1 MKIDVLDKG
10 FVSLVDHMGSDI
22 SVVNSARVSF
32 GKRTEKLRPRDE
44 KLIKYLWEHNHS
56 SPFRHATVQFHIKAP
71 IFVLRQWMKH
81 QVGCSW
87 NEASGRYIEFAQNE
101 FHQPEFFRV
110 QSKDNKQG
118 SEGAV
123 DATTE
128 QQAQEIYWDACDTAF
143 KSYEALIHM
152 GVCKEQA
159 RCVLPL
165 ALYTECYWTASLQAV
180 MHFLTLRE
188 DSHAQK
194 EIQIYAKAIRE
205 LITPLFPTSLTLG
218 EPNGQSN

>member
-1 MKIDVLDKG
+1 MQITVLDKG

-32 GKRTEKLRPRDE
+32 GKRTEELRPRDE
-44 KLIKYLWEHNHS
+44 KLIKYLWEHKHS

-71 IFVLRQWMKH
+71 IFVLEQWMKH

-87 NEASGRYIEFAQNE
+87 NRASLRYIEFE
-101 FHQPEFFRV
+101 GDFHQPEFFRL

-118 SEGAV
+118 SFGELGI
-123 DATTE
+123 
-128 QQAQEIYWDACDTAF
+128 AQELEAQAIFEKASLDSLA
-143 KSYEALIHM
+143 SYHALLDK

-159 RCVLPL
+159 RCVLPVS
-165 ALYTECYWTASLQAV
+165 LYTECYWTASLQAL
-180 MHFLTLRE
+180 MHFLVLRE

-194 EIQIYAKAIRE
+194 EIQEYAKAIRQ
-205 LITPLFPTSLTLG
+205 LVSPIFPTSLKLG
-218 EPNGQSN
+218 VSNG